1 MFKVFGFYKFIKIKS
16 LKKNKDF
23 LQKFLISNNIRGTI
37 IIAKEGLN
45 GTISGCV
52 KDIDKTTKKLKSL
65 FSFKLFDNSNES
77 KSKFQ
82 PFHKPKVK
90 IKKEVVPMNL
100 TINSKDR
107 NIQNHLEP
115 KDWNKLIKNKDTHII
130 DTRKPFE
137 YKVGTFKKFDN
148 SNESKSKFQPFRKPK
163 VKIKKEVVP
172 MNLTLNSKDR
182 NIQTHLDP
190 KEWNKLI
197 KNKDTHIID
206 TRKPFEYKV
215 GTFKKSVNPN
225 INNFRDFPKYLNKL
239 KKNKPVAMFCTG
251 GIRCEKTSVYL
262 KKKGFEN
269 IFQLNGGI
277 LNYLKK
283 IKKTESLW
291 KGECFVFD
299 NRISLKHEL
308 KIGTYS
314 VCSGCRMPISPKDKR
329 SNKYEEGVSCPNCH
343 AVSYTHLT
351 LPTNREV

>member
-16 LKKNKDF
+16 LKRNKDF
-23 LQKFLISNNIRGTI
+23 LQKFLTSNNIRGTI

-45 GTISGCV
+45 GTISGGV
-52 KDIDKTTKKLKSL
+52 KDIDKIIKKLKFL
-65 FSFKLFDNSNES
+65 FS
-77 KSKFQ
+77 
-82 PFHKPKVK
+82 
-90 IKKEVVPMNL
+90 
-100 TINSKDR
+100 
-107 NIQNHLEP
+107 
-115 KDWNKLIKNKDTHII
+115 
-130 DTRKPFE
+130 
-137 YKVGTFKKFDN
+137 FKKFDN
-148 SNESKSKFQPFRKPK
+148 SNESKSKFQPFHKPK

-314 VCSGCRMPISPKDKR
+314 MCSGCRMPISPKDKR

-343 AVSYTHLT
+343 NKLT
-351 LPTNREV
+351 ETQKSRFRMRQSQVYKAKQSKKKYIFQKEFK

>member
-16 LKKNKDF
+16 LKRNKDL
-23 LQKFLISNNIRGTI
+23 LQKFLTSNNIRGTI

-45 GTISGCV
+45 GTISGGV
-52 KDIDKTTKKLKSL
+52 KDIDKIIKKLKFL
-65 FSFKLFDNSNES
+65 FS
-77 KSKFQ
+77 
-82 PFHKPKVK
+82 
-90 IKKEVVPMNL
+90 
-100 TINSKDR
+100 
-107 NIQNHLEP
+107 
-115 KDWNKLIKNKDTHII
+115 
-130 DTRKPFE
+130 
-137 YKVGTFKKFDN
+137 FKKFDN
-148 SNESKSKFQPFRKPK
+148 SNESKSKFQPFHKPK

-269 IFQLNGGI
+269 IYQLNGGI

-314 VCSGCRMPISPKDKR
+314 MCSGCRMPISPKDKR
-329 SNKYEEGVSCPNCH
+329 SKKFEEGVSCPNCH
-343 AVSYTHLT
+343 DNLT
-351 LPTNREV
+351 ETQKSRFRMRQSQIYKAKQSGKKYIFQKEFK